1 MQKLLSLLGSAGLGL
16 LLLFFNACPLAAQSK
31 VVIASG
37 GASGYLMEHTLPA
50 VALAVAMEADLI
62 KQDLVLTKDNQVIVF
77 GNLTL
82 EGATNVAELFP
93 GRAREDGRYH
103 VLDFTLDEIR
113 RLILHDP
120 AGRFPA
126 TLHPRLTI
134 PTLSEELAMIRGLE
148 KSLQRTIRVA
158 AEIKQPWLHRK
169 EGRDISEQ
177 VLTIFQEY
185 GYSGHKDEIVL
196 LSFDAEELQR
206 IARELLPRMR
216 MSIKLIQLI
225 DSNEGSETM
234 VEEWGELAS
243 YNYDWMFSKSG
254 LRTLKRYVAG
264 VGLHKSM
271 LADNRGTLLLP
282 DFIENTHQLGMV
294 VYTFPLQK
302 EAQSIPPFVNS
313 FEEELDFYYF
323 TVGVDGIMTDFCGDG
338 VRFLKNRAKTLSTQ
352 IPEEDITLPPSQ
364 TTVDPLQ
371 LTRPFQL
378 PQQLDMEDKE

>member
-16 LLLFFNACPLAAQSK
+16 LLLLFNLSPLSAESQ
-31 VVIASG
+31 VVIANG
-37 GASGYLMEHTLPA
+37 GASGYLMEHTLPS

-77 GNLTL
+77 GNPTL

-103 VLDFTLDEIR
+103 VLDFTVDEIR
-113 RLILHDP
+113 QLVLHDP

-126 TLHPRLTI
+126 NLHPRLTI

-148 KSLQRTIRVA
+148 KSLQRTIRIA

-169 EGRDISEQ
+169 VGRDISEQ
-177 VLTIFQEY
+177 VLTILQEY
-185 GYSGHKDEIVL
+185 GYTGHEDDIIL
-196 LSFDAEELQR
+196 LTFDAEELQR

-234 VEEWGELAS
+234 VEEWGELVS

-254 LRTLKRYVAG
+254 LRSLKRYVAG

-294 VYTFPLQK
+294 VYTFPVEK

-313 FEEELDFYYF
+313 FDEELEFFYF
-323 TVGVDGIMTDFCGDG
+323 TVGVDGIMTDFCGDAI
-338 VRFLKNRAKTLSTQ
+338 RFLKNRAQTLSTQ
-352 IPEEDITLPPSQ
+352 IPEKEITLPPSQ
-364 TTVDPLQ
+364 TIVDPLQ
-371 LTRPFQL
+371 LTHPFQF
-378 PQQLDMEDKE
+378 PQQLDMKNKE